1 MAAANVAF
9 VPWVRQGAAA
19 ALTTA
24 DTQAPDQTVPLDL
37 TASVTVNSE
46 PPVEA
51 QVRLLGPGDVVG
63 IDPQQIV
70 RTDPRAGSNDFEPNY
85 LAAIEFDRPDYPWL
99 FTPTAAGANARLRPW
114 LVLVVV
120 RAAKPGI
127 TLLPPGDGP
136 LPVLEIRDP
145 AKPAEELPDLEDSWC
160 WAHAQ
165 ASRANGLDVGGALN
179 GSPELSLS
187 RLLSPR
193 ILAAD
198 TDYLACVVPAF
209 EIGRRAG
216 LGETVSDNE
225 LGKLAPSWV
234 LAPAPA
240 TVRVPVYHHW
250 SFRTGV
256 GSDFESLASLLRAQ
270 LAPDGLGKRTIDI
283 SRPGFMLR
291 ATFPDCATLPVG
303 GALQPMNSGDGS
315 ALDWPTNTKSD
326 FQALLL
332 PIVNAA
338 GTVQTS
344 PKGTD
349 PLLAPPLYGRW
360 HAARATA
367 NAVDS
372 VWFDLINNDP
382 RHRVIAALGTRVV
395 QEHQEA
401 LMASAWEQA
410 ANLQEANQKLR
421 QLQLGLVV
429 NTSLHA
435 RHFGRMKPEALM
447 RVSSPAIARVRPGV
461 AIDPAVRGQPGTV
474 GNPNARSLLGDLA
487 GTALP
492 PKAMSAGMRRLVRP
506 RGPVG
511 RRFRQIA
518 GANAALFLAKVNDA
532 DSGFISPRPSDV
544 LTFEQIRLH
553 LSNPAAVSRYGE
565 VTAARIAS
573 HQPTFKF
580 FVRPEGQPV
589 PVVTSP
595 SSVDTPEGAAF
606 RAAAR
611 EHLNALDPARPGIQ
625 FGPPPRNDLGVLRL
639 GVLEAVRPQRTLTA
653 FARFVTRGKS
663 DPRTPL
669 PAPPPPDAPS
679 APMPEIETVMMAPTF
694 PQPMYAPLRELSQE
708 LLLPGLERVL
718 PNSVIGLETN
728 RRFVDAYMVG
738 LNHEM
743 GRELLWRGFPTDQR
757 GTCFAQ
763 FWDVSSAPQPRPD
776 LLPLHQWGNRALGA
790 ATGGPQRERFVMLMR
805 SELLRRYPTAI
816 VYVVKAVVPVAG
828 GPRRPSAVASDEVV
842 SGVPRL
848 ARSGPDVLRLRP
860 DRRPGDRRRDASGVL
875 RRDPGA
881 ADRAALR
888 LGRGHRHRH
897 RQPPTQPQRA
907 AGHRAAEPDLG
918 PQRRAHRGAA
928 APAAGSR
935 RDPRVAVPEAQRRQL
950 LRFQSPS
957 GHRPWERDRDDH
969 PSGCGPR
976 ARRHL
981 CQTDECQFGDR
992 SSTRHAR
999 GSRRRIERELQY
1011 RRGVGFCPDG
1021 GECHR
1026 QCRIFEFGRATDRR
1040 PRDHLF
1046 RIQEHR
1052 HRGRQQPGMRA
1063 VWSFWA
1069 KPFRA
1074 HHHCVWMSPLH
1085 HLLAWVLSVQTVKA
1099 HYPDTALVTDEEG
1112 ARLLVDG
1119 LKLEFTTVSTELARL
1134 QGEDPDWWVLGKLCA
1149 YCSQTAPFIHFDND
1163 VFLWKRLPPAL
1174 EEAPVLAQNPEKFPL
1189 SDESWYRPLRY
1200 ERAIRAV
1207 RGWVPEEW
1215 LWSTSHGH
1223 DTAVCCGILGGTAV
1237 EFLTYYAGLGN
1248 TDDPAPPEPGGLG
1261 AHRQLRRRQYT
1272 LRAISAC
1279 CMPGVSSPIRQI
1291 AIPRQPHQVSF
1302 RFV

>member
-270 LAPDGLGKRTIDI
+270 PAPDGLGKRAIDI

-291 ATFPDCATLPVG
+291 ATFPVCATLPVG

-401 LMASAWEQA
+401 LMASAWEQT

-532 DSGFISPRPSDV
+532 GSGFISPRPSDV

-828 GPRRPSAVASDEVV
+828 GPRRPSAVASDESYPAFRGSLDPDLTFFGFDLTVAQVIGDGTQAGYYVV
-842 SGVPRL
+842 IQEQPTEPRFGLDVGTDTGTASHLHSRNAPPGIAQPNLTWGHNGAHTAALLRQQPVRVAIHASQFLKHSGVSSFAFDPPRVTARGSVTGTITL
-848 ARSGPDVLRLRP
+848 A
-860 DRRPGDRRRDASGVL
+860 
-875 RRDPGA
+875 
-881 ADRAALR
+881 
-888 LGRGHRHRH
+888 
-897 RQPPTQPQRA
+897 
-907 AGHRAAEPDLG
+907 
-918 PQRRAHRGAA
+918 AA
-928 APAAGSR
+928 APAPDGISVRLTSANSAIVPVPATLEVPGGASSANFSAVVGSVSA
-935 RDPRVAVPEAQRRQL
+935 PTEVNVTASVGFSSSVARLTVAPATTYSAFRNI
-950 LRFQSPS
+950 
-957 GHRPWERDRDDH
+957 
-969 PSGCGPR
+969 
-976 ARRHL
+976 A
-981 CQTDECQFGDR
+981 T
-992 SSTRHAR
+992 
-999 GSRRRIERELQY
+999 
-1011 RRGVGFCPDG
+1011 GVG
-1021 GECHR
+1021 
-1026 QCRIFEFGRATDRR
+1026 
-1040 PRDHLF
+1040 
-1046 RIQEHR
+1046 
-1052 HRGRQQPGMRA
+1052 
-1063 VWSFWA
+1063 S
-1069 KPFRA
+1069 
-1074 HHHCVWMSPLH
+1074 
-1085 HLLAWVLSVQTVKA
+1085 
-1099 HYPDTALVTDEEG
+1099 
-1112 ARLLVDG
+1112 
-1119 LKLEFTTVSTELARL
+1119 
-1134 QGEDPDWWVLGKLCA
+1134 
-1149 YCSQTAPFIHFDND
+1149 SQ
-1163 VFLWKRLPPAL
+1163 V
-1174 EEAPVLAQNPEKFPL
+1174 
-1189 SDESWYRPLRY
+1189 
-1200 ERAIRAV
+1200 
-1207 RGWVPEEW
+1207 
-1215 LWSTSHGH
+1215 
-1223 DTAVCCGILGGTAV
+1223 
-1237 EFLTYYAGLGN
+1237 
-1248 TDDPAPPEPGGLG
+1248 
-1261 AHRQLRRRQYT
+1261 
-1272 LRAISAC
+1272 
-1279 CMPGVSSPIRQI
+1279 
-1291 AIPRQPHQVSF
+1291 
-1302 RFV
+1302 